1 MPTLTVILTKS
12 NDIVSAEVDGSH
24 HDELTFD
31 DQDIEDIIMCEQ
43 KRLKREQNNVSC
55 KLYRKRRTET
65 IKQLKSENVQLRAEL
80 EIAKAEIRRLKDVNH

>member
-12 NDIVSAEVDGSH
+12 NDIVSVEVDGSH

-43 KRLKREQNNVSC
+43 KRLKREQNVSC

-65 IKQLKSENVQLRAEL
+65 IKLKSENVQLHAEL
-80 EIAKAEIRRLKDVNH
+80 EIAKAEIRRLKDVNQ